1 MKAGNQINE
10 LTIFQK
16 ANCFFTINIGDGVS
30 SFIADE
36 VSLLGAQIPKKSHSS
51 RTFYI
56 TLVSGQR

>member
-36 VSLLGAQIPKKSHSS
+36 VSLLVTCSPEIVPC
-51 RTFYI
+51 
-56 TLVSGQR
+56 